1 MRAIY
6 GIVRRIKGAHRM
18 RALRSAL
25 VNRVLA
31 DPESRAQLHSAVVK
45 LVSGDVPTTDQRV
58 TVRSNGRTT
67 VYQPVIVPYP
77 HPPSRA

>member
-1 MRAIY
+1 
-6 GIVRRIKGAHRM
+6 M

-25 VNRVLA
+25 LNRVLA

-45 LVSGDVPTTDQRV
+45 LVSGDASSADQRV
-58 TVRSNGRTT
+58 TVRSGDRTT

-77 HPPSRA
+77 HPPIRG

>member
-1 MRAIY
+1 M
-6 GIVRRIKGAHRM
+6 K
-18 RALRSAL
+18 ALRSAL

-31 DPESRAQLHSAVVK
+31 DPTSRAQLHSAVVE
-45 LVSGDVPTTDQRV
+45 LVSGDAASSDQRI

-77 HPPSRA
+77 HPASRD